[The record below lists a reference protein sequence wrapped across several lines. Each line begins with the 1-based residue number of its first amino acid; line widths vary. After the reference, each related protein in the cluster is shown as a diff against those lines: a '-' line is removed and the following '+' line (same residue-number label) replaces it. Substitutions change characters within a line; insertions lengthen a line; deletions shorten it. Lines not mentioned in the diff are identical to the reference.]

1 MFSITSFDEIGSS
14 PNDYYSLLQFGCVII
29 KVRFKSGMEEIRMAE
44 GPFLFE
50 V

>member
-1 MFSITSFDEIGSS
+1 MYSITSFDEIGSS
-14 PNDYYSLLQFGCVII
+14 PNDYYSLLQFGCH